1 MRLSTIESDPGYQPY
16 LALMDKGL
24 TVDVTLDGKP
34 IKHCITA
41 DANRGEAV
49 VYAISDEGKALM
61 SATGEVDTIT
71 LRGKIEFTIRRIR
84 VAPSTA
90 H

>member
-1 MRLSTIESDPGYQPY
+1 MRLSSIETDPGYQPY
-16 LALMDKGL
+16 LALMSKGL
-24 TVDVTLDGKP
+24 TVDVALDGNP
-34 IKHCITA
+34 LKHCITA

-49 VYAISDEGKALM
+49 VYAISDGKALL